1 MKISKKGISMKKYS
15 YISLFIAFLLIGF
28 EVVAVTVTFKKGAGI
43 NAFMKRAQRRHTY
56 PSHLLFGKTE
66 QYQEIN
72 FGQPVT
78 WMSFSSIAIGSSIE
92 YSMIYS
98 NVVQLLAITQDTTY
112 ILMYKNDRLIL
123 AEAA

>member
-1 MKISKKGISMKKYS
+1 MKKYGYLLMS
-15 YISLFIAFLLIGF
+15 VAFLLVGF
-28 EVVAVTVTFKKGAGI
+28 EVAAVTVTFKKGAGI
-43 NAFMKRAQRRHTY
+43 NAFMKRAQRRNTY
-56 PSHLLFGKTE
+56 SSHLLFGKTE

-78 WMSFSSIAIGSSIE
+78 WIPSSSVTIGSSTE

-98 NVVQLLAITQDTTY
+98 NVINLPAITQDTTY
-112 ILMYKNDRLIL
+112 ILMYKNDRLML